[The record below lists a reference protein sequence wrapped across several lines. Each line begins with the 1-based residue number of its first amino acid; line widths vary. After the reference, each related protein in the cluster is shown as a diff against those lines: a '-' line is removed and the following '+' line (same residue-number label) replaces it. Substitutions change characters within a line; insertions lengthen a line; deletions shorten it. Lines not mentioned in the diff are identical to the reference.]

1 MYIKLEF
8 SKKIKSSP
16 YFDGACTVAI
26 DDGCFPDSLAGYS
39 KAMTMR
45 SFLTMMMLM
54 IWVQNA
60 QVSFRPSGL
69 QQYIIAKAASR
80 HRQQRNDRAKPTRST
95 TRGSSYTTPVL
106 YSIVGC
112 TPHFLKE
119 MVLCITKLWNEIYN
133 SAWRIR
139 NYETNNLDSL

>member
-112 TPHFLKE
+112 TPHLIKE
-119 MVLCITKLWNEIYN
+119 MALSPNFEMKFIIL
-133 SAWRIR
+133 
-139 NYETNNLDSL
+139 

>member
-1 MYIKLEF
+1 MCMYIKLEF
-8 SKKIKSSP
+8 SKKIKKSGALPRARP

-80 HRQQRNDRAKPTRST
+80 QP
-95 TRGSSYTTPVL
+95 P
-106 YSIVGC
+106 
-112 TPHFLKE
+112 
-119 MVLCITKLWNEIYN
+119 
-133 SAWRIR
+133 
-139 NYETNNLDSL
+139 

>member
-80 HRQQRNDRAKPTRST
+80 QPAAIDNNATIERSRRAAQQGDHHI
-95 TRGSSYTTPVL
+95 L
-106 YSIVGC
+106 HQFSIV
-112 TPHFLKE
+112 
-119 MVLCITKLWNEIYN
+119 
-133 SAWRIR
+133 
-139 NYETNNLDSL
+139 